1 MSTKQEETPP
11 PSGEGQV
18 VHEVDGIQEYDNKLP
33 NWWLMSLFGTIAFAV
48 GYWYTYEIGHFEQS
62 PFESYQAEHDKSL
75 AEEAAK
81 SGSVSAEL
89 LQSYARSPDKLA
101 SARETFIST
110 CAQCHKEDGSG
121 GVGPNLTDKTWI
133 HGGKPLEIHKTISE
147 GVPGKMPAWGSQL
160 GAEKT
165 KLLAAYVISLKGT
178 NVPGKAPEG
187 KPED

>member
-1 MSTKQEETPP
+1 MSKPTNESEV

-33 NWWLMSLFGTIAFAV
+33 NWWLSTLFGAIAFGV
-48 GYWYTYEIGHFEQS
+48 GYWYTFEIGHFEQS

-81 SGSVSAEL
+81 GGSVSAEL
-89 LQSYARSPDKLA
+89 LLSYARSPDKLA
-101 SARETFIST
+101 TARETFVST

-121 GVGPNLTDKTWI
+121 GVGPNLTDNAWL
-133 HGGKPLEIHKTISE
+133 HGGKPLDIHKTISE
-147 GVPGKMPAWGSQL
+147 GVPGKMPAWGTQL

-165 KLLAAYVISLKGT
+165 RLLAGYVLSIKGT
-178 NVPGKAPEG
+178 NLAGKGPEG
-187 KPED
+187 KPEE